1 MFIVQQYHTG
11 GSGTGLHSPVV
22 IIDGPAGVIEDG
34 QRLSLTCYTL
44 NSEGLQLQ
52 WLKDGKILP
61 ESESELVALTIFTS
75 YLADCDDPFLT
86 SFLELLSIE
95 ATVQDS
101 GSYSCQIVS
110 SSAVLATNDF
120 IVTIASK

>member
-1 MFIVQQYHTG
+1 MFIVQQCHTG

-34 QRLSLTCYTL
+34 QRLNLTCYTL

-61 ESESELVALTIFTS
+61 ESESELVALTIFTHH
-75 YLADCDDPFLT
+75 LADCDDPFLT
-86 SFLELLSIE
+86 SFLELLSI
-95 ATVQDS
+95 VQDS
-101 GSYSCQIVS
+101 GSYTCQIVS